1 MKREK
6 NGNLNIEGLSA
17 LEMRNAFG
25 LELKNGMRHKT

>member
-17 LEMRNAFG
+17 LFVWLTLFSSFYLMF
-25 LELKNGMRHKT
+25 MFST